1 MCFKMY
7 DPQYDNVWRLF
18 FYIFLSKNCL
28 NFLKFQELVKV
39 YQQERNSRLSRIR
52 YG

>member
-1 MCFKMY
+1 MIPSMTMFG
-7 DPQYDNVWRLF
+7 DFF